1 MKYNIFE
8 NSLNVIYSKIRSVKI
23 HYRLIVLF
31 LLLSLLPMLV
41 ISIFSYKESS
51 DAIHNKIDT
60 YSRQVVNQV
69 SKNIMVELDRL
80 EYDTIEIGFSDIV
93 QNTLQNYGQ
102 MTEWEVKDAEF
113 SMHNALVKKFS
124 FLHDV
129 SDVLIY
135 TNNYQQQI
143 MAYGDTGFRLK
154 FKEDYLKGYFNE
166 IMVKDGATVWRVT
179 DFRAEKH
186 LVQRVVKDSYGI
198 IVGRAIKSL
207 YQGDIIGAILIRTN
221 ERFFS
226 DIYINIDIGDGAEIF
241 VINSNGNI
249 VSSRTNT
256 IPINELYKEPA
267 LIENIRFNEDKKS
280 NENNTFN
287 MNIDENRHLIAYSPI
302 KNTQWYVVSTIP
314 YNYLNL
320 ESGKIGKKIFV
331 MGLICFI
338 LAIFLSIIF
347 TNSISN
353 PLKKLLFAMNE
364 VKKGNLKVSVEDKNK
379 DEIAE
384 VAGDFNVM
392 VEEIQ
397 ALLEDIKTKEKQKRD
412 AEFKALQAQ
421 VNPHFL
427 SNILNTARILAN
439 RQKAENLESLLT
451 SLIELLH
458 LSMDKEDDFITVRK
472 EVEYLK
478 NYVNIQQYRL
488 YSKFE
493 VNFDIEEELLEKY
506 LPKFLLQPVL
516 ENSIIHGISPK
527 KGPGIIEVK
536 GIIYDKKMIFTITD
550 NGLGMSEETKE
561 HILNDGDSLEGHF
574 SGIGINNVQE
584 RIKLYFGEEYGI
596 TIDSFKD
603 HFTTVEITLPLST

>member
-1 MKYNIFE
+1 MKYGILE
-8 NSLNVIYSKIRSVKI
+8 NFLNVIYSKIRSVKI

-113 SMHNALVKKFS
+113 SMHDALVKKFS

-154 FKEDYLKGYFNE
+154 FKEEYLKGYLNE

-179 DFRAEKH
+179 DFRDEKH
-186 LVQRVVKDSYGI
+186 LVQRVVENSYGI

-221 ERFFS
+221 EQFFS
-226 DIYINIDIGDGAEIF
+226 DIYKDVDIGDGAEIF

-249 VSSRTNT
+249 VSSRTDT
-256 IPINELYKEPA
+256 IPINEFYEEPA
-267 LIENIRFNEDKKS
+267 LIENISYNEDKKS

-287 MNIDENRHLIAYSPI
+287 MSIAGDRHLIAYSPI

-320 ESGKIGKKIFV
+320 ESGKIGKKIFI

-364 VKKGNLKVSVEDKNK
+364 VKKGNLKVSVEDNNK

-421 VNPHFL
+421 INPHFL

-458 LSMDKEDDFITVRK
+458 LSMDKEDDFITVSK

-478 NYVNIQQYRL
+478 NYINIQQYRL

-493 VNFDIEEELLEKY
+493 VNFDIEEELFDKK

-536 GIIYDKKMIFTITD
+536 GTIYDNKMIFTITD
-550 NGLGMSEETKE
+550 NGLGMSEETIE
-561 HILNDGDSLEGHF
+561 HILSDGDSLEGHF
-574 SGIGINNVQE
+574 SGIGINNVLQ

-596 TIDSFKD
+596 TIDSFED